1 MTREVV
7 VASPETSLADALA
20 LLQERRIRHLPVVE
34 GGALVGLVSDRD
46 LRSEV
51 PAPGVIAEAERQAL
65 LREKR
70 VGAVMGRDMVVVD
83 PDTPVE
89 EAARLMAHHRIGCLP
104 VVVGAEVVGI
114 LTASDL
120 VRAFVELFGV
130 NKPSSRLEVRMP
142 NRPGE
147 LARVV
152 RLIGV
157 EERVNIT
164 GLVMPPAST
173 TEVMAVIRVQ
183 TVDPRRIIEG
193 LRRLGYEVGWPAL
206 DLPPE
211 PPRAPAS

>member
-1 MTREVV
+1 MTRGVV
-7 VASPETSLADALA
+7 TASPETSLADALA

-34 GGALVGLVSDRD
+34 GGVLVGVVSDRD
-46 LRSEV
+46 LRSQV
-51 PAPGVIAEAERQAL
+51 PAPGVIGEAERQAL
-65 LREKR
+65 LRGKR
-70 VGAVMGRDMVVVD
+70 LGEVMGRDVVVVD

-89 EAARLMAHHRIGCLP
+89 EAARLLAHHRIGCLP
-104 VVVGAEVVGI
+104 VVAGAEVVGI

-130 NKPSSRLEVRMP
+130 NRPSSRLEVRMP

-164 GLVMPPAST
+164 GLVMPPASL
-173 TEVMAVIRVQ
+173 TEVVAVIRVQ

-206 DLPPE
+206 DLPSE
-211 PPRAPAS
+211 PPPAPAS